1 MNVKKDFPIFN
12 RKINEKEI
20 IYLDNAATSQK
31 PIEVIE
37 IMNDFY
43 KRENSNVHR
52 GIYTLSEE
60 ATDFYEKAREKIA
73 KFINA
78 NSNEIIFTKGTTE
91 SLNLLA
97 YSLSEFLI
105 RGDVILLT
113 ELEHHANLVPWQ
125 VMSKKKGLKLR
136 FIPVDNEGNL
146 VIDEK
151 LFDNAKIVSISHVSN
166 ALGTLNDIKKIEEL
180 AHKNNAYFIIDAAQ
194 SISHLK
200 IDVKELNADFIAF
213 SGHKVFGPMGIGVLY
228 GKKKFLD
235 NMEPFIYGGDMIS
248 EVSLENSEWNDI
260 PFKFEAGTQNVAGA
274 IGLGKAIDY
283 VNKLGIYNIEA
294 YEKELTNHLIKKLSE
309 LKKIRIYRPNNISS
323 IVSFNIENIHSHDI
337 AQLLDEHGICVR
349 AGNHCCMPLM
359 NKLEIN
365 GTVRISLSVYNDK
378 NDIDMLAEK
387 LKIITEKFY

>member
-1 MNVKKDFPIFN
+1 
-12 RKINEKEI
+12 
-20 IYLDNAATSQK
+20 
-31 PIEVIE
+31 
-37 IMNDFY
+37 
-43 KRENSNVHR
+43 
-52 GIYTLSEE
+52 
-60 ATDFYEKAREKIA
+60 
-73 KFINA
+73 
-78 NSNEIIFTKGTTE
+78 
-91 SLNLLA
+91 
-97 YSLSEFLI
+97 
-105 RGDVILLT
+105 
-113 ELEHHANLVPWQ
+113 
-125 VMSKKKGLKLR
+125 
-136 FIPVDNEGNL
+136 
-146 VIDEK
+146 
-151 LFDNAKIVSISHVSN
+151 
-166 ALGTLNDIKKIEEL
+166 
-180 AHKNNAYFIIDAAQ
+180 
-194 SISHLK
+194 
-200 IDVKELNADFIAF
+200 
-213 SGHKVFGPMGIGVLY
+213 
-228 GKKKFLD
+228 
-235 NMEPFIYGGDMIS
+235 MIS

>member
-213 SGHKVFGPMGIGVLY
+213 SG
-228 GKKKFLD
+228 
-235 NMEPFIYGGDMIS
+235 
-248 EVSLENSEWNDI
+248 
-260 PFKFEAGTQNVAGA
+260 
-274 IGLGKAIDY
+274 
-283 VNKLGIYNIEA
+283 
-294 YEKELTNHLIKKLSE
+294 
-309 LKKIRIYRPNNISS
+309 
-323 IVSFNIENIHSHDI
+323 
-337 AQLLDEHGICVR
+337 
-349 AGNHCCMPLM
+349 
-359 NKLEIN
+359 
-365 GTVRISLSVYNDK
+365 
-378 NDIDMLAEK
+378 
-387 LKIITEKFY
+387 